1 MSDDLINKLKCL
13 RYEVSD
19 AKEKNSDMIKQIN
32 EAISEVKPIVDET
45 YEIKMPV
52 PDDIKER
59 VANDVQQLNYYD
71 QLQQYGRIPEEYK
84 SYDVDTNK
92 PVFDVYKYY
101 DINSRVPTIT
111 GEYGWAGSPGQI
123 KMSSF
128 QVPRIMSSDLKK
140 RVKNDQELRYLRYFF
155 KVFKVFKV

>member
-1 MSDDLINKLKCL
+1 
-13 RYEVSD
+13 
-19 AKEKNSDMIKQIN
+19 
-32 EAISEVKPIVDET
+32 
-45 YEIKMPV
+45 MPV

-59 VANDVQQLNYYD
+59 VANNIQQLNYYY
-71 QLQQYGRIPEEYK
+71 QLQQYGRTPEEYK

-92 PVFDVYKYY
+92 PVFDVYKNF

-140 RVKNDQELRYLRYFF
+140 RVKNDQELRRYLRHVSEICQIPKEYANYDDDYRPLFDIN
-155 KVFKVFKV
+155 KYYVVQSYQDLQEP